1 MVYLT
6 IYITPDFIVLY
17 QALTNQFLTNVC
29 SHNPVLKYLFDK
41 VLLY

>member
-1 MVYLT
+1 MIHLT
-6 IYITPDFIVLY
+6 IYITPDFIVFY
-17 QALTNQFLTNVC
+17 QALTNQFLSNVC